1 MENYTLINMM
11 FEESPIEDF
20 EELLKTQRDKLN
32 WLELLEYCYTEESYE
47 SVGGDLGYMDNPPI
61 NYKRIEYLNNLIAFL
76 ENNGIK
82 AK

>member
-11 FEESPIEDF
+11 LEESPIEDF
-20 EELLKTQRDKLN
+20 EELLKTQREKLN
-32 WLELLEYCYTEESYE
+32 WLKLLEYCYTEESYE